1 MRIVLSGYYGFDN
14 AGDEALLTAIS
25 NSLRAVDKT
34 FEITVLSGNPA
45 RTAMVHGVRA
55 VSRINPLVLIRE
67 LSRADLLISGGGS
80 LLQDVTGP
88 LSIPYYLG
96 IVVLAKLLG
105 TRVVFYAQGVGPVN
119 RKLSRY
125 LIKLVA
131 NRVELITLRDHE
143 SARLLSSI
151 GVYRPPVH
159 ITADPVFSLRP
170 TAEEVLQAEPYLA
183 QLGLQKE
190 RGIIGISIRP
200 WDTFSDRQIA
210 SLLDRVAELGHPLLL
225 IPLQHPV
232 DLEYSLHIKTLM
244 KSPVTIA
251 ESQFSSTGL
260 MGMISHLRLMIGMRL
275 HSLIFA
281 ACVGT
286 PFEGISY
293 DPKVE
298 TFLKQFNKS
307 PLFGGEAFNPDLAVG
322 KVEQALSDRDRDSA
336 IILKQAA
343 DLKEKADRNATLV
356 LRVVKG
362 ELPVE

>member
-34 FEITVLSGNPA
+34 FEITVLSGNPE

-96 IVVLAKLLG
+96 IVVLAKILG
-105 TRVVFYAQGVGPVN
+105 TRVVFYAQGIGPVN

-131 NRVELITLRDHE
+131 NRVELITLRDGE
-143 SARLLSSI
+143 SAELLKSI
-151 GVYRPPVH
+151 GVYRPPVY

-170 TAEEVLQAEPYLA
+170 TEEEVRNAESYLA
-183 QLGLQKE
+183 QLGLKKDQ
-190 RGIIGISIRP
+190 GIIGISIRP
-200 WDTFSDRQIA
+200 WETFSDRQIA
-210 SLLDRVAELGHPLLL
+210 ELLDRAAELGYPLLF

-232 DLEYSLHIKTLM
+232 DLEYSLRIKNLM
-244 KSPVTIA
+244 KSPATVV

-260 MGMISHLRLMIGMRL
+260 MGIISHLRLMIGMRL
-275 HSLIFA
+275 HSLIFS

-298 TFLKQFNKS
+298 AFLKQFNKS
-307 PLFGGEAFNPDLAVG
+307 PLFDGQAFDPELAVA
-322 KVEQALSDRDRDSA
+322 KLEQALSDRDRDSSL
-336 IILKQAA
+336 ILKQAA
-343 DLKEKADRNATLV
+343 DLKEKADQNAILA
-356 LRVVKG
+356 LRAAKG
-362 ELPVE
+362 ELPAV

>member
-1 MRIVLSGYYGFDN
+1 MLSGYYGFDN

-25 NSLRAVDKT
+25 NSLRALDET
-34 FEITVLSGNPA
+34 FEITVLSGNPE
-45 RTAMVHGVRA
+45 RTATVHGVRA
-55 VSRINPLVLIRE
+55 VSRINPLVLVRE

-105 TRVVFYAQGVGPVN
+105 TRVVFYAQGIGPVN

-131 NRVELITLRDHE
+131 NRVELITLRDHD
-143 SARLLSSI
+143 SARLLKSM
-151 GVYRPPVH
+151 GVNRPPVH

-170 TAEEVLQAEPYLA
+170 TEEEIRKAESYLA
-183 QLGLQKE
+183 QLGLRKE
-190 RGIIGISIRP
+190 QGIIGISLRP
-200 WDTFSDRQIA
+200 WDTFSDLQIA
-210 SLLDRVAELGHPLLL
+210 GLLDRVAELGHPLLF

-232 DLEYSLHIKTLM
+232 DLEYSRRIKTLM
-244 KSPVTIA
+244 KSPATIA

-260 MGMISHLRLMIGMRL
+260 MGIISHLRLIIGMRL

-298 TFLKQFNKS
+298 TFLRQFNKS
-307 PLFGGEAFNPDLAVG
+307 PLFGGDDFNLELAAG
-322 KVEQALSDRDRDSA
+322 KVEQAVSDPERESSFIR
-336 IILKQAA
+336 KQAA
-343 DLKEKADRNATLV
+343 SLKEKADQNAILA
-356 LRVVKG
+356 LRVLKG
-362 ELPVE
+362 ELPVI